1 MPKDSTPRTLATLIS
16 MPGSF
21 APGRAHGTLRP
32 AAALGAPHTMVTGA
46 ASPTSTWHT
55 RRRSASGC
63 FSADRISATTT
74 LLNGGAAGASAST
87 SSPAMVTAWASWAVS
102 SAGLTRLRN
111 QDSGNCMMN
120 AL

>member
-32 AAALGAPHTMVTGA
+32 AAAFGAPHTMVTGV

-74 LLNGGAAGASAST
+74 LLNGGAAGVRAST
-87 SSPAMVTAWASWAVS
+87 SSPAMVTTWAS
-102 SAGLTRLRN
+102 
-111 QDSGNCMMN
+111 
-120 AL
+120 